1 MGSLTATQVFAFL
14 YATATQI
21 LGVSLLVKARG
32 FTHLGYTL
40 ASIAVLV
47 SSFFALS
54 WLLANGAK
62 LNILLP
68 ILAATVPL
76 GSIMVGAILF
86 GEPVSWSKLA
96 MLVAACVLIGLATA
110 FD

>member
-1 MGSLTATQVFAFL
+1 LGSLSAAQVLVFL
-14 YATATQI
+14 YATVTQVV
-21 LGVSLLVKARG
+21 GVSFLVKTRA
-32 FTHLGYTL
+32 FTHVGWTI
-40 ASIAVLV
+40 ATIAVLI

-76 GSIMVGAILF
+76 ASIMVGVF
-86 GEPVSWSKLA
+86 FYGEPASWLKLS
-96 MLVAACVLIGLATA
+96 LLIGACALIGLAAA
-110 FD
+110 FG